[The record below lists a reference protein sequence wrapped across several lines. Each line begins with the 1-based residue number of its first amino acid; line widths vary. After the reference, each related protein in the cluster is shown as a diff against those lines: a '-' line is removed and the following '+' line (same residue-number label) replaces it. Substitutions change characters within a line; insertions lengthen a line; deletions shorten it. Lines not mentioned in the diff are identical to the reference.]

1 MSPATSV
8 LKPLISVPLLIF
20 DSLPLVLQN
29 SVGLSNRLSR
39 LLAACNAI
47 SYLVFSFA
55 GLHLIERAGR
65 RKLLMWGAAGQA
77 VCYIFIS
84 ALLSQGGTNYGAAA
98 TAFFFVYYIFFG
110 ICWQVS
116 ELYC

>member
-77 VCYIFIS
+77 VCYIFIFS
-84 ALLSQGGTNYGAAA
+84 LAFPGRDELRCCRDRLLLR
-98 TAFFFVYYIFFG
+98 V
-110 ICWQVS
+110 
-116 ELYC
+116 LYFLRDLLAGE